1 MLLMILTRKEKMP
14 EVELVRLNKYIASN
28 GILSRRKIDEL
39 ITQGRVDVNGITIME
54 LGHKIN
60 AGKDKVDVDGQRVKA
75 VTKKIY
81 IILNKPDSV
90 ITSTSDEKRR
100 RTVMDIVKIND
111 KIFPVGRLDYHTT
124 GLLLLTNDGELANK
138 LMSPKSKVYKTYQ
151 VKLSKPLEEKH
162 RVKLS
167 GGIRIEKVK
176 TLPSKIDFITDGDY
190 TRLKISI
197 TEGKNRQV
205 RKMFE
210 HYGYFVREL
219 HRSAYAGLKLEKMK
233 FGEWRHLTKAEI
245 DILNSK

>member
-1 MLLMILTRKEKMP
+1 MPDIELT
-14 EVELVRLNKYIASN
+14 RLNKYIASN

-39 ITQGRVDVNGITIME
+39 IQQGRVDVNGVTIME
-54 LGHKIN
+54 LGYKIN
-60 AGKDKVDVDGQRVKA
+60 PAKDKVDVDGQRIKL

-81 IILNKPDSV
+81 IMLNKPDSV
-90 ITSTSDEKRR
+90 ITSLSDEKHR
-100 RTVMDIVKIND
+100 RTVMDLVKIKD
-111 KIFPVGRLDYHTT
+111 KVFPIGRLDYHTT

-138 LMSPKSKVYKTYQ
+138 LMSPKSKIFKTYV

-162 RVKLS
+162 RLKLT
-167 GGIRIEKVK
+167 GGIKMEGRK
-176 TLPSKIDFITDGDY
+176 TLPAKIDFISEKDF

-219 HRSAYAGLKLEKMK
+219 QRTAYSGLKLDKMK
-233 FGEWRHLTKAEI
+233 SGEWRYLSPGEVEL
-245 DILNSK
+245 LNSK